1 MIEKVRRALR
11 KIWDTFCKRE
21 FDRVPKGSIIESD
34 FDIIKALAD
43 AKGPLR
49 ASEIHERIGG
59 KERMTRQNLH
69 KRLNSLND
77 SGYVEE
83 WKGLWRLAIEPRRE
97 IYISELLI
105 SFFSF
110 LGAFY
115 TESFYPAIIGAAL
128 LGDLALRW
136 LLSGRH

>member
-1 MIEKVRRALR
+1 MLGKLKRLLWR
-11 KIWDTFCKRE
+11 RE

-34 FDIIKALAD
+34 FDIIKVLAD

-77 SGYVEE
+77 SGYVGKSENA
-83 WKGLWRLAIEPRRE
+83 WRLAITPRRE
-97 IYISELLI
+97 IYITEIAIAL
-105 SFFSF
+105 FSM
-110 LGAFY
+110 LGMAY
-115 TESFYPAIIGAAL
+115 TGSVYPGVIGAAL
-128 LGDLALRW
+128 LGDVGLRW
-136 LLSGRH
+136 FLSGPH